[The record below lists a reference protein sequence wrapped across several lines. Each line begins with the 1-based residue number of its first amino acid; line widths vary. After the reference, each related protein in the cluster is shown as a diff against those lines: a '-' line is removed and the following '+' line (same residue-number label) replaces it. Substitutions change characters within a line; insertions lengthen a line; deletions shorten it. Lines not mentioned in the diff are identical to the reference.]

1 MLTALLMVASSS
13 GCYRYVPMEVGT
25 APPGT
30 EVRMLVTRAGA
41 QEADMAGALNGL
53 EPTLEGTI
61 VAQEGD
67 DLLVRVP
74 VAVRADGFIESKLE
88 QSVRVPMGEIVSFQR
103 RELNTGATALL
114 LTSVAA
120 GGAAL
125 FAFIVKPLAGQGND
139 GEPPPDE
146 FFDIVSFSLPF
157 TLGR

>member
-1 MLTALLMVASSS
+1 
-13 GCYRYVPMEVGT
+13 MEVGA
-25 APPGT
+25 APVGT

-41 QEADMAGALNGL
+41 QEAEAAGALNGA

-61 VAQEGD
+61 VAQEGE

-74 VAVRADGFIESKLE
+74 VAVRTDGFVENTIQ

-103 RELNTGATALL
+103 KELNTGATALTL
-114 LTSVAA
+114 GAVAV

-125 FAFIVKPLAGQGND
+125 FAFIVKPLAGFGNE

-157 TLGR
+157 TIGR